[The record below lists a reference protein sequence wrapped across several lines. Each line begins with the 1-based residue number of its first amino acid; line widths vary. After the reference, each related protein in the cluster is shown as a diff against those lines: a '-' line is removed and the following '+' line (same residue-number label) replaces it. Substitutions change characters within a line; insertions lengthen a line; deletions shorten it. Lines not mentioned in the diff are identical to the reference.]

1 MSLQVE
7 LEPDD
12 RKFIKETK
20 SAWAYAKKQMVW
32 LLVALCI
39 GFVMGKVYTW
49 DAVITDCKV
58 LGMTRFG
65 MTPMGCRV
73 GEKAQ

>member
-32 LLVALCI
+32 LLVTN
-39 GFVMGKVYTW
+39 GKDLVRKWICY
-49 DAVITDCKV
+49 
-58 LGMTRFG
+58 
-65 MTPMGCRV
+65 
-73 GEKAQ
+73 